1 MHNWHMPT
9 ERYTPLRNFVK
20 RHGGIR
26 VAAHGPLRD
35 QLIDWAVEE
44 FPLDAPD
51 DQKEEVLAARLR
63 VRGREKYGSIILSIL
78 LGVMVQLICHYIV
91 EWWKKHHS
99 HQVLMEGWQYAAK
112 NPGLPPPPKA
122 A

>member
-1 MHNWHMPT
+1 MNQTLVNKHPVT
-9 ERYTPLRNFVK
+9 DKTLAE
-20 RHGGIR
+20 
-26 VAAHGPLRD
+26 
-35 QLIDWAVEE
+35 VEE

-51 DQKEEVLAARLR
+51 DQKEEVLAARLL

-78 LGVMVQLICHYIV
+78 LGVMVQLIVHWIV

>member
-1 MHNWHMPT
+1 MPAR

-20 RHGGIR
+20 RNGGIR
-26 VAAHGPLRD
+26 VAAHGALRD

-44 FPLDAPD
+44 FPSDAPPD
-51 DQKEEVLAARLR
+51 RMEEVLAARLR

-78 LGVMVQLICHYIV
+78 LGVMVQIIVHYIV
-91 EWWKKHHS
+91 EWWKRHHS
-99 HQVLMEGWQYAAK
+99 HQVLMEGWQRAAK
-112 NPGLPPPPKA
+112 NPDLPPPPKA